1 MARLRGRTGNQHAG
15 SAVREE
21 IRAIEDVKALLI
33 ELNQQRIAIKRAA
46 WATGDE
52 EAYRTV
58 QKQKVTLIKL
68 KRIFSRYYHEL
79 NVQLE
84 EEE

>member
-1 MARLRGRTGNQHAG
+1 MARKGKQNSRSHLRD
-15 SAVREE
+15 E

-46 WATGDE
+46 WASGDE
-52 EAYRTV
+52 DTYRTV
-58 QKQKVTLIKL
+58 EKQKVTLIRL

-84 EEE
+84 EE

>member
-1 MARLRGRTGNQHAG
+1 MAREGKRNSRSYL
-15 SAVREE
+15 REE

-46 WATGDE
+46 WASGDE

-58 QKQKVTLIKL
+58 QKQKVTLIRL
-68 KRIFSRYYHEL
+68 KRIFSRYYTDL